1 MKKYFVLAMTVL
13 GLSSCSQDD
22 LNNSSN
28 DKNEVSRIIL
38 TADNFKL
45 DHASRTT
52 LSPTESGM
60 AFAWS
65 NSDTIGIYPERG
77 DQVCFPIAV
86 GTENNY
92 AWFDGGGW
100 ALKPASKYAAYY
112 PFNRANYFR
121 ASNSVLLIY
130 DGQKQTGNATTSHL
144 GTYDFMAADASIPEE
159 GEVTLAFKHVNSVLR
174 FNIKMPQAANLT
186 SMALVA
192 EENVLPSQCALNLL
206 TTPAT
211 LTPIKS
217 ENTIFLDLAEIEVA
231 QAGEQITLYM
241 MIPPCNLTDK
251 SLNAH
256 LIDDK
261 GNSYS
266 ATLTGKNFEAGMAYS
281 FDVEAAVSEATT
293 DVTLSSAGTLLDAI
307 GGYDNLLNI
316 KKLKIT
322 GEINGDDVYEIR
334 RMTNLEYL
342 NLKDVKIVEG
352 GKQYYEYSYSITN
365 SITKEGEIG
374 DWMFYEM
381 KSLKEVII
389 PLNTIVI
396 ADHAFGHCR
405 NLHTIILNEGL
416 EIVNRYAFSNT
427 GKLIDLLLPESLK
440 EIGHSAFAYS
450 GLTKIVIPN
459 NVTTIEE
466 NAFSNSDW
474 DVHLKEIHIKA
485 KPEILTTIGTDAFK
499 GVYETATLYI
509 PKGTKEVYQNTE
521 LGRFVNIIEE

>member
-1 MKKYFVLAMTVL
+1 MKKYLFLTMAIL
-13 GLSSCSQDD
+13 GLNSCSQDD
-22 LNNSSN
+22 LNNSQT

-45 DHASRTT
+45 DNESRTS

-100 ALKPASKYAAYY
+100 ALKPSSKYAAYY
-112 PFNRANYFR
+112 PFNKANYFR
-121 ASNSVLLIY
+121 ASNSVLLVY
-130 DGQKQTGNATTSHL
+130 DGQKQTGSASTSHL
-144 GTYDFMAADASIPEE
+144 GAYDFMAADATMPEE
-159 GEVTLAFKHVNSVLR
+159 GEVALAFKHVNSVLR

-217 ENTIFLDLAEIEVA
+217 ENTIFLDLSEIEVT

-266 ATLTGKNFEAGMAYS
+266 AVLTGKKIEAGMAYS
-281 FDVEAAVSEATT
+281 FDVEATVSEATT
-293 DVTLSSAGTLLDAI
+293 DVALSSAGTLLDAI

-342 NLKDVKIVEG
+342 NLKEAKIVEG
-352 GKQYYEYSYSITN
+352 GKQYYEYYDC
-365 SITKEGEIG
+365 ITKEGEVG
-374 DWMFYEM
+374 GYMFYNME
-381 KSLKEVII
+381 KLKEVII
-389 PLNTIVI
+389 PLNTKVI
-396 ADHAFGHCR
+396 GHSVFSACD
-405 NLHTIILNEGL
+405 NLHVIVFNDGL
-416 EIVNRYAFSNT
+416 ESIGNNAFSNC
-427 GKLIDLLLPESLK
+427 DSLK
-440 EIGHSAFAYS
+440 EIFLPKSLKEIKSWTFVWS
-450 GLTKIVIPN
+450 GLTNITIPE
-459 NVTTIEE
+459 NVTTIETS
-466 NAFSNSDW
+466 AFIYCD
-474 DVHLKEIHIKA
+474 DLKEIHING
-485 KPEILTTIGTDAFK
+485 KPETLTTIGADAFE
-499 GVYETATLYI
+499 GVYETATLFI
-509 PKGTKEVYQNTE
+509 PKGTREAYQKTE
-521 LGRFVNIIEE
+521 LGRFVNIVEE

>member
-1 MKKYFVLAMTVL
+1 MKKYLFLTMAIL
-13 GLSSCSQDD
+13 GLNSCSQDD
-22 LNNSSN
+22 LNNSQN

-45 DHASRTT
+45 DNESRTS

-100 ALKPASKYAAYY
+100 ALKPSSKYAAYY
-112 PFNRANYFR
+112 PFNKANYFR
-121 ASNSVLLIY
+121 TSNSVLLVY
-130 DGQKQTGNATTSHL
+130 DGQKQTGSASTSHL
-144 GTYDFMAADASIPEE
+144 GAYDFMAADATMPEE
-159 GEVTLAFKHVNSVLR
+159 GEVALAFKHVNSVLR

-217 ENTIFLDLAEIEVA
+217 ENTIFLDLAEIEVT

-241 MIPPCNLTDK
+241 MIPPCNLTNK

-266 ATLTGKNFEAGMAYS
+266 AVLTGKNFEAGMAYS
-281 FDVEAAVSEATT
+281 FDVEATVSEETT

-342 NLKDVKIVEG
+342 NLKDAKIVEG
-352 GKQYYEYSYSITN
+352 GKQYYEYSSCV
-365 SITKEGEIG
+365 TKEGEVG
-374 DWMFYEM
+374 EYMFHEM
-381 KSLKEVII
+381 NGLKEIII
-389 PLNTIVI
+389 PLNTKTIGCFSI
-396 ADHAFGHCR
+396 ASCYK
-405 NLHTIILNEGL
+405 LHSVTLNEGL
-416 EIVNRYAFSNT
+416 ESIGQGALGWNT
-427 GKLIDLLLPESLK
+427 SLTEILLPKSLK
-440 EIGHSAFAYS
+440 IIDNSTFYWSSITNITITE
-450 GLTKIVIPN
+450 
-459 NVTTIEE
+459 NVTTIGKE
-466 NAFSNSDW
+466 AFYGYPNSST
-474 DVHLKEIHIKA
+474 LKEIHIMG
-485 KPEILTTIGTDAFK
+485 KPETLTTIGTDAFK

-509 PKGTKEVYQNTE
+509 PKGTKEVYSKTE
-521 LGRFVNIIEE
+521 LGRFVNIVEE

>member
-1 MKKYFVLAMTVL
+1 MKKYLALALTLL
-13 GLSSCSQDD
+13 GLYSCSQDD
-22 LNNSSN
+22 LSNNPN
-28 DKNEVSRIIL
+28 DDNEISRIIL
-38 TADNFKL
+38 SADNFKL
-45 DHASRTT
+45 DNASRTT

-100 ALKPASKYAAYY
+100 ALKPSSKYAAYY
-112 PFNRANYFR
+112 PFNKANYFR
-121 ASNSVLLIY
+121 ASNSVLLVY
-130 DGQKQTGNATTSHL
+130 DGQKQTGNATTNHL
-144 GTYDFMAADASIPEE
+144 GAYDFMAADASIPEE
-159 GEVTLAFKHVNSVLR
+159 GEVSLAFKHVNSVLR
-174 FNIKMPQAANLT
+174 FTIKMPQAAKLT
-186 SMALVA
+186 SMALVT
-192 EENVLPSQCALNLL
+192 EENVLPSRCALNLL

-251 SLNAH
+251 LLTAH

-266 ATLTGKNFEAGMAYS
+266 AALTGKNFEAGMAYS

-293 DVTLSSAGTLLDAI
+293 DVTLASAGTLLDAI

-316 KKLKIT
+316 KKLKVT
-322 GEINGDDVYEIR
+322 GEVNGDDVYEIR

-342 NLKDVKIVEG
+342 NLKDAKIVEG
-352 GKQYYEYSYSITN
+352 GKQYYEYSDC
-365 SITKEGEIG
+365 ITKEGEIG
-374 DWMFYEM
+374 NYMFYEM
-381 KSLKEVII
+381 NNLKEITI
-389 PLNTIVI
+389 PLNTKII
-396 ADHAFGHCR
+396 EKQALSSCDS
-405 NLHTIILNEGL
+405 LHSVTLNEGL
-416 EIVNRYAFSNT
+416 EIIGDFAFSNT
-427 GKLIDLLLPESLK
+427 SKLIDLLLPESLK
-440 EIGHSAFAYS
+440 VIGRSAFSYS

-459 NVTTIEE
+459 NVTTIE
-466 NAFSNSDW
+466 NSAFAWSLW
-474 DVHLKEIHIKA
+474 KGYLKEVHINA
-485 KPEILTTIGTDAFK
+485 KPEVLTTIGTDAFD
-499 GVYETATLYI
+499 GVYETAILYI
-509 PKGTKEVYQNTE
+509 PKGTKEAYSKTE
-521 LGRFVNIIEE
+521 LGRFVNIVEE

>member
-1 MKKYFVLAMTVL
+1 MKKYLALAMTVL
-13 GLSSCSQDD
+13 GLYSCSQDD
-22 LNNSSN
+22 LNNIPN
-28 DKNEVSRIIL
+28 DKNEVSCIYL

-45 DHASRTT
+45 NNTSRTT

-65 NSDTIGIYPERG
+65 NSDTIGIYPESG

-100 ALKPASKYAAYY
+100 ALKPSSKYAAYY
-112 PFNRANYFR
+112 PFNKANYFR
-121 ASNSVLLIY
+121 ASNSVLLVY
-130 DGQKQTGNATTSHL
+130 DGQKQIGNATTSHL
-144 GTYDFMAADASIPEE
+144 GVYDFMAADASTPEE

-192 EENVLPSQCALNLL
+192 EENVLPSRCTLNLL
-206 TTPAT
+206 TIPAT

-217 ENTIFLDLAEIEVA
+217 ENTIFLDLAEMEVA

-266 ATLTGKNFEAGMAYS
+266 AALTGKNFEAGMAYS
-281 FDVEAAVSEATT
+281 FDVEATVSEATT

-322 GEINGDDVYEIR
+322 GEVNGDDVYEIR

-342 NLKDVKIVEG
+342 NLKDAEIVEG
-352 GKQYYEYSYSITN
+352 GKQYYEYSSC
-365 SITKEGEIG
+365 ITKAGEIG
-374 DWMFYEM
+374 EYMFYEM

-389 PLNTIVI
+389 PLNTKVI
-396 ADHAFGHCR
+396 ASSAFYLCE
-405 NLHTIILNEGL
+405 NLHTVILNEGL
-416 EIVNRYAFSNT
+416 ESIDYGVLAFT
-427 GKLIDLLLPESLK
+427 DSLK
-440 EIGHSAFAYS
+440 EISLPKSLKIIGESAFYAS
-450 GLTKIVIPN
+450 GLANITIPE
-459 NVTTIEE
+459 NVTTIGSE
-466 NAFSNSDW
+466 AFHVVSYRMF
-474 DVHLKEIHIKA
+474 LKEIHIKGT
-485 KPEILTTIGTDAFK
+485 PETLTRIGTDAFV

-509 PKGTKEVYQNTE
+509 PKGTKEAYSKTE
-521 LGRFVNIIEE
+521 LGRFVNIVEE

>member
-1 MKKYFVLAMTVL
+1 MIMKKYLALAMTIF
-13 GLSSCSQDD
+13 GLYSCSQDV
-22 LNNSSN
+22 LNNNPN
-28 DKNEVSRIIL
+28 DNNEISRIIL
-38 TADNFKL
+38 TADNFKF
-45 DHASRTT
+45 DNASRTS

-100 ALKPASKYAAYY
+100 ALKPSSKYAAYY
-112 PFNRANYFR
+112 PFNKSNYFR
-121 ASNSVLLIY
+121 ASNSVLLVY
-130 DGQKQTGNATTSHL
+130 DGQKQIGNATTSHL
-144 GTYDFMAADASIPEE
+144 GTYDFMAADATIPNE

-192 EENVLPSQCALNLL
+192 EENVLPSICTLNLL

-217 ENTIFLDLAEIEVA
+217 ENTIFLDLSEIEVA

-281 FDVEAAVSEATT
+281 FDVEAAISEATT

-322 GEINGDDVYEIR
+322 GEVNGDDVYEIC

-342 NLKDVKIVEG
+342 NLKDAKIVEG
-352 GKQYYEYSYSITN
+352 GKQYYEYSDC
-365 SITKEGEIG
+365 ITKEGEVG
-374 DWMFYEM
+374 EYMFHEM
-381 KSLKEVII
+381 KNLKEVII
-389 PLNTIVI
+389 PLNTKTIGRFSI
-396 ADHAFGHCR
+396 ASCYK
-405 NLHTIILNEGL
+405 LYSVTLNEGL
-416 EIVNRYAFSNT
+416 ESIGHGALGWNT
-427 GKLIDLLLPESLK
+427 SLTEILLPKSLK
-440 EIGHSAFAYS
+440 VIDNSAFHWS
-450 GLTKIVIPN
+450 SIINITIPE
-459 NVTTIEE
+459 NVTTIG
-466 NAFSNSDW
+466 NKAFLVYPNSST
-474 DVHLKEIHIKA
+474 LKEIHIKA
-485 KPEILTTIGTDAFK
+485 KPETLTTIGTDAFD

-509 PKGTKEVYQNTE
+509 PKGTKEAYSKTE
-521 LGRFVNIIEE
+521 LGRFVNIVEE

>member
-1 MKKYFVLAMTVL
+1 MKRYLALAMTVL
-13 GLSSCSQDD
+13 GLYSCSQDD
-22 LNNSSN
+22 LNNTPN
-28 DKNEVSRIIL
+28 DKNEVSRINL

-60 AFAWS
+60 AFTWS

-100 ALKPASKYAAYY
+100 ALKPASRYAAYY
-112 PFNRANYFR
+112 PFNKANYFR
-121 ASNSVLLIY
+121 ASNSVLLVY
-130 DGQKQTGNATTSHL
+130 DGQKQTGNATTTHL

-186 SMALVA
+186 SMALVT
-192 EENVLPSQCALNLL
+192 EENVLPSRCTLNLL
-206 TTPAT
+206 NTPAT
-211 LTPIKS
+211 LTPVKS
-217 ENTIFLDLAEIEVA
+217 ENTIFLDLSEMEVA

-251 SLNAH
+251 SLNVH

-266 ATLTGKNFEAGMAYS
+266 AALTGKNFEAGMAYS
-281 FDVEAAVSEATT
+281 FDVETAISEATT

-322 GEINGDDVYEIR
+322 GEVNGNDVYEIR

-342 NLKDVKIVEG
+342 NLKDAKIVEG
-352 GKQYYEYSYSITN
+352 GKQYYEYSDC
-365 SITKEGEIG
+365 ITKEGEVG
-374 DWMFYEM
+374 EYMFYEM
-381 KSLKEVII
+381 KNLKEVII
-389 PLNTIVI
+389 PLNTKTIGRFSI
-396 ADHAFGHCR
+396 ASCYK
-405 NLHTIILNEGL
+405 LHSVTLNEGL
-416 EIVNRYAFSNT
+416 ESIGHGALGWNT
-427 GKLIDLLLPESLK
+427 SLTEISLPKSLK
-440 EIGHSAFAYS
+440 VIDNSAFDWS
-450 GLTKIVIPN
+450 SITNITIPE
-459 NVTTIEE
+459 NVTTIGNE
-466 NAFSNSDW
+466 AFYGYPNSST
-474 DVHLKEIHIKA
+474 LMEIHIKA
-485 KPEILTTIGTDAFK
+485 KPETLTTIGTDAFK

-509 PKGTKEVYQNTE
+509 PKGTKEAYSKTE
-521 LGRFVNIIEE
+521 LGRFVNIVEE

>member
-1 MKKYFVLAMTVL
+1 MIMKKYLALAMTIF
-13 GLSSCSQDD
+13 GLYSCSQDV
-22 LNNSSN
+22 LNNNPN
-28 DKNEVSRIIL
+28 DNNEISRIIL
-38 TADNFKL
+38 TADNFKF
-45 DHASRTT
+45 DNASRTS

-100 ALKPASKYAAYY
+100 ALKPSSKYAAYY
-112 PFNRANYFR
+112 PFNKSNYFR
-121 ASNSVLLIY
+121 ASNSVLLVY
-130 DGQKQTGNATTSHL
+130 DGQKQIGNATTSHL
-144 GTYDFMAADASIPEE
+144 GTYDFMAADATIPNE

-192 EENVLPSQCALNLL
+192 EENVLPSICTLNLL

-217 ENTIFLDLAEIEVA
+217 ENTIFLDLSDIEVA

-241 MIPPCNLTDK
+241 MIPPCNLTEK

-256 LIDDK
+256 LIDDM

-266 ATLTGKNFEAGMAYS
+266 AALTGKNFEAGMAYS
-281 FDVEAAVSEATT
+281 FDVDAAVSEATT

-322 GEINGDDVYEIR
+322 GEVNGDDVYEIR
-334 RMTNLEYL
+334 RMTKLEYL
-342 NLKDVKIVEG
+342 NLKDTKIVEG
-352 GKQYYEYSYSITN
+352 GKQYYEYSSC
-365 SITKEGEIG
+365 ITKEGEVG
-374 DWMFYEM
+374 EYMFSEM
-381 KSLKEVII
+381 KSLKEIII
-389 PLNTIVI
+389 PLNTKII
-396 ADHAFGHCR
+396 EKQALSNCDS
-405 NLHTIILNEGL
+405 LHTVILNEGL
-416 EIVNRYAFSNT
+416 EIIDDFAFSNT
-427 GKLIDLLLPESLK
+427 LKLIDLLLPESLK
-440 EIGHSAFAYS
+440 KIGHSAFFYS

-459 NVTTIEE
+459 NVTTIE
-466 NAFSNSDW
+466 NSAFAWSLWNG
-474 DVHLKEIHIKA
+474 HLKEVHIKG
-485 KPEILTTIGTDAFK
+485 KPETLTTIGTDAFD

-509 PKGTKEVYQNTE
+509 PKGTKEAYQKTE
-521 LGRFVNIIEE
+521 LGRFVNIVEE

>member
-1 MKKYFVLAMTVL
+1 MKKYLALAMTVL
-13 GLSSCSQDD
+13 GLYSCSQDD
-22 LNNSSN
+22 LNNTSN
-28 DKNEVSRIIL
+28 DKDKVSRIIL

-45 DHASRTT
+45 DNASRTT
-52 LSPTESGM
+52 LSPTENGM
-60 AFAWS
+60 EFTWS
-65 NSDTIGIYPERG
+65 NTDTIGIFPERG

-100 ALKPASKYAAYY
+100 ALKPSSKYAAYY
-112 PFNRANYFR
+112 PFNKANYFR
-121 ASNSVLLIY
+121 ASNSVLLVY
-130 DGQKQTGNATTSHL
+130 DGQKQIGNATTSHL
-144 GTYDFMAADASIPEE
+144 GVYDFMAADATIPNE

-293 DVTLSSAGTLLDAI
+293 DVALSSAGTLLDAI

-342 NLKDVKIVEG
+342 NLKDAKIVEG
-352 GKQYYEYSYSITN
+352 GKQYYEYYDC
-365 SITKEGEIG
+365 ITKEGEIG
-374 DWMFYEM
+374 DHMFYEM

-389 PLNTIVI
+389 PLNTKVI
-396 ADHAFGHCR
+396 ADHAFYYCE
-405 NLHTIILNEGL
+405 NLHTVILNEGL
-416 EIVNRYAFSNT
+416 EIVGDHVFPLTYSLT
-427 GKLIDLLLPESLK
+427 QILLPKSLK
-440 EIGHSAFAYS
+440 IIGESAFYAS
-450 GLTKIVIPN
+450 GLTYITIPE
-459 NVTTIEE
+459 NVTTIGTE
-466 NAFSNSDW
+466 AFYQSSYRMT
-474 DVHLKEIHIKA
+474 LKEIHIKA
-485 KPEILTTIGTDAFK
+485 KPETLTTIGTDAFE

-509 PKGTKEVYQNTE
+509 PKGTKEAYQNTE
-521 LGRFVNIIEE
+521 LGRFVNIVEE

>member
-1 MKKYFVLAMTVL
+1 MKKYLALALTLL
-13 GLSSCSQDD
+13 GLYSCSQDD
-22 LNNSSN
+22 LSNNPN
-28 DKNEVSRIIL
+28 DDNEISRIIL
-38 TADNFKL
+38 SADNFKL
-45 DHASRTT
+45 DNASRTT

-100 ALKPASKYAAYY
+100 ALKPSSKYAAYY
-112 PFNRANYFR
+112 PFNKANYFR
-121 ASNSVLLIY
+121 ASNSVLLVY
-130 DGQKQTGNATTSHL
+130 DGQKQIGNATTRHL
-144 GTYDFMAADASIPEE
+144 GAYDFMAADTTIPNE

-174 FNIKMPQAANLT
+174 FNIKMPQAANLK
-186 SMALVA
+186 SMALVS
-192 EENVLPSQCALNLL
+192 EENVLPSRCTLNLL

-211 LTPIKS
+211 LTQIKS

-231 QAGEQITLYM
+231 QAGEIITLYM

-266 ATLTGKNFEAGMAYS
+266 AALTGKNFEAGMAYS
-281 FDVEAAVSEATT
+281 FDVDAAVSEATT
-293 DVTLSSAGTLLDAI
+293 DVTLSLAGTLLDAI

-342 NLKDVKIVEG
+342 NLKDAKIVEG
-352 GKQYYEYSYSITN
+352 GRAYYESYTTKNDIIGKYMFYGTERLKNVLLPIGVEGIGAEAFQLSDVISVTAYEGLKNIGSYAFTFSDLASFVLPSSLEIINNGAFLNTN
-365 SITKEGEIG
+365 LTEIEIPISVKQIG
-374 DWMFYEM
+374 D
-381 KSLKEVII
+381 
-389 PLNTIVI
+389 
-396 ADHAFGHCR
+396 
-405 NLHTIILNEGL
+405 
-416 EIVNRYAFSNT
+416 YAFQ
-427 GKLIDLLLPESLK
+427 DC
-440 EIGHSAFAYS
+440 
-450 GLTKIVIPN
+450 TKVKYVRVKSQPN
-459 NVTTIEE
+459 YI
-466 NAFSNSDW
+466 
-474 DVHLKEIHIKA
+474 
-485 KPEILTTIGTDAFK
+485 TIGTDAFK

-509 PKGTKEVYQNTE
+509 PKGTKEAYQKTE
-521 LGRFVNIIEE
+521 LGRFVNIVEE